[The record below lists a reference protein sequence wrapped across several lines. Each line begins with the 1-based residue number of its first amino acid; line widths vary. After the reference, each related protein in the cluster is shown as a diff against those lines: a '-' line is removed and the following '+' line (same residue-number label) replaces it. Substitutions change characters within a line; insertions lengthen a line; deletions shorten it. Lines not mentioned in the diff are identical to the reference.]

1 MNIDFGTRIVA
12 SRGGSLQI
20 TLPATFVKTFKI
32 KKGATMHVTSN
43 GEKLILEVE
52 KR

>member
-1 MNIDFGTRIVA
+1 MKIDYGTRVIA

-20 TLPATFVKTFKI
+20 TLPATYIKTLKI
-32 KKGATMHVTSN
+32 KKGTLMHVTSN